1 MNDTLIYGL
10 ATLIIGILGLLIRY
24 GFKSKC
30 TDVSLCC
37 GIIGIKRDVK
47 AELEEEKM
55 ELEHNIKND
64 ENKV

>member
-10 ATLIIGILGLLIRY
+10 STLFIGILGLLIRY

-37 GIIGIKRDVK
+37 GVLNIKRDVNT
-47 AELEEEKM
+47 ELEEEKL

>member
-10 ATLIIGILGLLIRY
+10 ATLFIGILGLLIRY

-37 GIIGIKRDVK
+37 GVLNIKRDVK
-47 AELEEEKM
+47 TELEEEKL

>member
-10 ATLIIGILGLLIRY
+10 STLFIGILGLLIRY

-30 TDVSLCC
+30 TDVSLCF
-37 GIIGIKRDVK
+37 GVLNIKRDVK
-47 AELEEEKM
+47 LEIEEEKM

>member
-10 ATLIIGILGLLIRY
+10 ATLFIGMIGLLIRY

-30 TDVSLCC
+30 TDVSMCC
-37 GIIGIKRDVK
+37 GLIAIKRDVN
-47 AELEEEKM
+47 AEIEEEKM
-55 ELEHNIKND
+55 ELEHNIKD

>member
-1 MNDTLIYGL
+1 MLYKLLSNNKIYNE
-10 ATLIIGILGLLIRY
+10 RY

-37 GIIGIKRDVK
+37 GVLNIKRDVK
-47 AELEEEKM
+47 TELEEEKL

>member
-10 ATLIIGILGLLIRY
+10 STLFVGIIGLLIRY

-30 TDVSLCC
+30 TDVNMCC
-37 GIIGIKRDVK
+37 GMIAIKRDVN
-47 AELEEEKM
+47 AEIEEEKM
-55 ELEHNIKND
+55 ELENGIKE

>member
-10 ATLIIGILGLLIRY
+10 ATLFIGILTILIRY

-30 TDVSLCC
+30 TDVSLCF
-37 GIIGIKRDVK
+37 GVLNIKRDVK
-47 AELEEEKM
+47 LEIEEEKM